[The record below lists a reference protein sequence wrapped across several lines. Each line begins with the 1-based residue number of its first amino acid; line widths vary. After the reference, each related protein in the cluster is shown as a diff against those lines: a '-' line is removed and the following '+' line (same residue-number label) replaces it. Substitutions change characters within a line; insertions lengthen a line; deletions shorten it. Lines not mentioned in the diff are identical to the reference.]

1 LFTLSNHPHLPLTTS
16 ILSLP
21 LTTTKMPSNSAEPS
35 TAYVAT
41 ADPKKATASQP
52 PPAAP
57 PGDFLGSVPNGGLQ
71 AWLQVVAG
79 FALFFNTFG
88 ILNTFGVFQTY
99 YESGVLIHAS
109 SSNIS

>member
-1 LFTLSNHPHLPLTTS
+1 
-16 ILSLP
+16 
-21 LTTTKMPSNSAEPS
+21 MPSNSAEPS

-99 YESGVLIHAS
+99 YESRVLIHAS